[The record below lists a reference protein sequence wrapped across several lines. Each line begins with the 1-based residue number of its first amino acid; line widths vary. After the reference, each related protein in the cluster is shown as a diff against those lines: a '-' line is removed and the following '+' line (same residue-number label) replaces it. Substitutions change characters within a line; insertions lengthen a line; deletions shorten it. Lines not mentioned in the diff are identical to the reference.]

1 MPTMNVVVLA
11 GNLTRDPE
19 VRYSSSGTAIA
30 RLGLAVNHRMK
41 KGDDWVDEPC
51 FIDVITFGRQ
61 AESCGESLTKGQPIL
76 VEGRLRLNSWTDGE
90 GQKRS
95 KIEVNAHRVQF
106 LAPPQARDRAPAED
120 LSDDVPF

>member
-1 MPTMNVVVLA
+1 MNVVVLA

-30 RLGLAVNHRMK
+30 RLGLAVNHRIK
-41 KGDDWVDEPC
+41 KGEDWVDEPC

-61 AESCGESLTKGQPIL
+61 AETCGEYLKKGQPIL

-90 GQKRS
+90 GQKHS
-95 KIEVNAHRVQF
+95 KIEVNAHREQF
-106 LAPPQARDRAPAED
+106 LAPPEGRDRAPAPAED
-120 LSDDVPF
+120 TGDADVPF